1 MWDAIGQ
8 FFEVLAINVRPADIL
23 DVLLTT
29 VFLYAIFAWIRDR
42 VSRVVGFGIGFIALI
57 YALAQYLELYLI
69 LMVFRVGAVVIALA
83 LVVVFQDDIR
93 RLFEQI
99 RVMNPWERRHPA
111 FDQTHLDTLVEAV
124 RQMADSRVG
133 ALIVLPG
140 RESLDVH
147 LHGGIEAHALLSIP
161 LLVSIFHPK
170 TAGHDGAVII
180 RDGRIETIAVHLPL
194 STRHA
199 KLNSAG
205 TRHAAALGLAERSD
219 ALVIVVS
226 EERGTVSVA
235 HENEL
240 TQLDSAAALAPR
252 IRQLQAASHDDAGAG
267 HAKPGWLTRNLRLK
281 FLALLAAC
289 ALWLLFAHRVES
301 VQRTY
306 VVPIEY
312 RGLAA
317 QWYVEEPKPIN
328 ARVEFTGTERAFDTF
343 DPARLKL
350 SVDLSDLA
358 QGSQRIALS
367 DAQLDAPPGL
377 EVTDITP
384 PVLNLRASRM
394 ETQKIAVRAQIHGE
408 PAPGYAVK
416 KVVSQPGRVEVL
428 VPKSMKTAPKDLQTE
443 PISVQGLSA
452 SKSVQAQLLP
462 AKDTRF
468 PKDTPPMINVRIEI
482 ERDAAPASKDAH

>member
-1 MWDAIGQ
+1 MWESIGQ

-23 DVLLTT
+23 DMLLTT

-42 VSRVVGFGIGFIALI
+42 VSRVVGFGIVLIAMI

-69 LMVFRVGAVVIALA
+69 LMVFRGGALVIALA
-83 LVVVFQDDIR
+83 FVVVFQDDIR

-99 RVMNPWERRHPA
+99 RVMNPWERRHSA

-124 RQMADSRVG
+124 RQMAENRVG

-147 LHGGIEAHALLSIP
+147 LHGGIEAHAMLSIP

-199 KLNSAG
+199 KLNSGG

-219 ALVIVVS
+219 AFVIVVS

-240 TQLDSAAALAPR
+240 TVLDSAARLVPR
-252 IRQLQAASHDDAGAG
+252 IKELQVASQDDSGAVRG
-267 HAKPGWLTRNLRLK
+267 KPGWLTRNLRLK
-281 FLALLAAC
+281 FLSLLTAS

-350 SVDLSDLA
+350 SVDLSELTR
-358 QGSQRIALS
+358 GSQRIALT

-384 PVLNLRASRM
+384 PVLNLSASEI
-394 ETQKIAVRAQIHGE
+394 ETQKIAVRAQIQGT

-416 KVVSQPGRVEVL
+416 KVVSEPGRVQVL
-428 VPKSMKTAPKDLQTE
+428 VPKSMKTTIKDLQTE
-443 PISVQGLSA
+443 PISVEGLSA
-452 SKSVQAQLLP
+452 SKSVEAQLLP
-462 AKDTRF
+462 GKDIRF
-468 PKDTPPMINVRIEI
+468 PKDTPPMIKVRIEI
-482 ERDAAPASKDAH
+482 GRDDSPAPNDAD